1 MLYEARHCLLAVE
14 WETARLAPLS
24 LSAYTR
30 RRCFELRV
38 VTGPHRLADG
48 NILTEIGNQFCL
60 RFGCAG
66 GVALTGAAA
75 NTGACATS

>member
-1 MLYEARHCLLAVE
+1 MEGIMMRGPKKTAIAV
-14 WETARLAPLS
+14 
-24 LSAYTR
+24 
-30 RRCFELRV
+30 
-38 VTGPHRLADG
+38 RLADG